1 MLRPMVVEYELFFL
15 GVDGSSNHVVS
26 EGDLDGISGSILLCV
41 NYLGIDLSCCYLLMA
56 EHLADC
62 IDVRTISQLQ
72 GSIGMAKA
80 VKGDV
85 LGDTRGFY
93 PSFHRSVNP

>member
-1 MLRPMVVEYELFFL
+1 MATYQVNHCVLRRVRVEIYRCL
-15 GVDGSSNHVVS
+15 
-26 EGDLDGISGSILLCV
+26 